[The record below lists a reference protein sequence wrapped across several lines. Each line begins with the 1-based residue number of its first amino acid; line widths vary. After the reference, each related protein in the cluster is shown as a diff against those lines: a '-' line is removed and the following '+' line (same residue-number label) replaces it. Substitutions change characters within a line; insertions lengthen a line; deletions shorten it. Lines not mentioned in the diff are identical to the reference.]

1 MDALRSLTFLT
12 WCCGLVWTCW
22 CLACEPPYAMVEPRL
37 ASKRGGRQ
45 MMGLEDRRIRKP
57 AGGSLPTTATQRKR
71 NTVRTKNYRLTAV
84 VRRMQFELLNP
95 VPSLSGTL
103 KLSSAQ

>member
-1 MDALRSLTFLT
+1 
-12 WCCGLVWTCW
+12 
-22 CLACEPPYAMVEPRL
+22 
-37 ASKRGGRQ
+37 

-57 AGGSLPTTATQRKR
+57 AGRSLPTTATQRKR
-71 NTVRTKNYRLTAV
+71 NMVRTKNYRLTAV